1 MAEEFVKGSVHQN
14 GVAVITLNR
23 PKGTDSHTTMIDGLV
38 VARWGVGGI
47 EAGGIEA
54 EAAMLGQE
62 EEEDLG
68 WDDIEDLSSID
79 ENKTRQQS
87 GGGASKVDLRK
98 RLSATEQ
105 EEDLSWDIED
115 DDDETVKAGNV

>member
-1 MAEEFVKGSVHQN
+1 MAEEFMKGSVHQN

-23 PKGTDSHTTMIDGLV
+23 PKELCSTQMAGTDSHTTMIDGLV

-47 EAGGIEA
+47 EA
-54 EAAMLGQE
+54 
-62 EEEDLG
+62 
-68 WDDIEDLSSID
+68 